1 MHGDIKHGYYCRGT
15 AATIVH
21 VKAYEAL
28 FYFSAGYLGHPW
40 TPSSDSACTACT
52 HKDPR
57 KPCVLTLMVRP
68 RTKRMHGDRID
79 SELFNPAIGLL
90 GVDDHVIKSPIC
102 FLLLTPQFAHATRLA
117 CFLTLQCCLK
127 SKTRLVCQLC
137 CSHCYVSFVLRFQP
151 FITYSFDAVLTMS
164 WPFSALSRALFNAV
178 SCCLLFLPCII
189 VQGDTRNTTQLIRR
203 HAYVHAHAHA
213 HTCTRARARAHAPRI
228 LLVVTRANLYSH

>member
-1 MHGDIKHGYYCRGT
+1 MSKLTKHCFIFLQGTLDAELRLCMHCLHPQRSP
-15 AATIVH
+15 
-21 VKAYEAL
+21 EAVCINTD
-28 FYFSAGYLGHPW
+28 G
-40 TPSSDSACTACT
+40 PSSN
-52 HKDPR
+52 K
-57 KPCVLTLMVRP
+57 K
-68 RTKRMHGDRID
+68 MHGDRID

-137 CSHCYVSFVLRFQP
+137 CSHCYVSFVLHFQP
-151 FITYSFDAVLTMS
+151 FITYSCDAVLT
-164 WPFSALSRALFNAV
+164 WPCSALSRALFNAV

-213 HTCTRARARAHAPRI
+213 HTHTHTHTHTRARARAHAPRI
-228 LLVVTRANLYSH
+228 LLVVTRANLYSHYRW